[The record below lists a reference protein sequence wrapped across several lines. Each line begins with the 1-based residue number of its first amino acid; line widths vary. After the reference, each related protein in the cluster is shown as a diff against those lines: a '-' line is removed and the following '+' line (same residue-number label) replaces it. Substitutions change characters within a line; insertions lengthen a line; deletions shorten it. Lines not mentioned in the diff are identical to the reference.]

1 LKASEAA
8 AWTNLTSGI
17 NNGKKRKENK
27 GKKKRKLMKKAQ
39 KANKNIEIGEK
50 EKNEE
55 KSAK

>member
-1 LKASEAA
+1 
-8 AWTNLTSGI
+8 
-17 NNGKKRKENK
+17 
-27 GKKKRKLMKKAQ
+27 MKKAQ